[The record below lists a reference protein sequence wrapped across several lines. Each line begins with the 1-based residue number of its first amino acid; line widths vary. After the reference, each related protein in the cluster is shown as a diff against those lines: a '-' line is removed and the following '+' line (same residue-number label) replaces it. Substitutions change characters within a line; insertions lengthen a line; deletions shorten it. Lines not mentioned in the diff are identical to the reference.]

1 MKHTI
6 QDVSRLDDGIIVTFA
21 DGAIAYFDSRFL
33 YAQIDKRVP
42 ESGLT
47 LPE

>member
-6 QDVSRLDDGIIVTFA
+6 QDVSRLNDGIVVTFE
-21 DGAIAYFDSRFL
+21 DGAIAYFGASFL
-33 YAQIDKRVP
+33 YAQVDKRVP

-47 LPE
+47 IPE